1 MTDTVYA
8 TRLPDPDTRAD
19 VYAGVPLKR
28 GLAWLIDMVLIIVL
42 SLFALPFTAFLGV
55 FFFPFMMLVL
65 GFFYRWFTI
74 AGGSATWGMRMMGVE
89 LRDNDGQRLSS
100 GTAFWHTLGY
110 SVSVAVFPLQLI
122 SVAMMLGTARKQGL
136 SDQLLGTAAVNRL
149 L

>member
-1 MTDTVYA
+1 MSEASYA

-19 VYAGVPLKR
+19 VYAGVVVKR
-28 GLAWLIDMVLIIVL
+28 AAAWVIDMILIIGL
-42 SLFALPFTAFLGV
+42 CLLILPFTAFTGI

-65 GFFYRWFTI
+65 GFIYRWTTI
-74 AGGSATWGMRMMGVE
+74 AGRSSTWGMRTMAIE
-89 LRDNDGQRLSS
+89 LRDIQGQRLSG

-122 SVAMMLGTARKQGL
+122 SVIMMLATPRKQGL
-136 SDQLLGTAAVNRL
+136 SDHLLGTAAVNRL